1 MKRNWDFV
9 TFFSKHSVVFIDSAS
24 AFLRLDPNKVSD
36 SAEKSKLI
44 SFSRQQYVDK
54 SHGKTG
60 APCLTVNQI
69 IFFSSSLGLKWPQT
83 YTCDCCSWLEQKA
96 RHPNTPRLN
105 QPFTK
110 RPKASESLKVHNP
123 NHPFLI
129 SWVSHVDAG
138 AQRYPPWNTHTLM
151 HSQGKWRQAGAVGQG
166 SPTLSSLTR
175 GSVPAGLSSAERRM
189 GSSGP
194 SRLQCCRLEA
204 FLSGQCLSEVFWL
217 PALGGLANWCVI
229 WADMRFAKYF
239 ERCRFSAISED
250 KWVYKSEQHNA
261 KHMSQQPF
269 LSVFFNFLSLATVW
283 AISEANHI
291 LIYSALIDILKV
303 TFLFLIWPFIT
314 SHTGKKGMSWCT
326 GSGYGSASQVYQL
339 SRNKAFRLG

>member
-9 TFFSKHSVVFIDSAS
+9 TFFSKYSVVFIDSAS

-36 SAEKSKLI
+36 SAEKIKLI

-69 IFFSSSLGLKWPQT
+69 TFFSSSPGLKWPQT
-83 YTCDCCSWLEQKA
+83 YTCDCCSRLEQKA
-96 RHPNTPRLN
+96 RHPNMLRLN
-105 QPFTK
+105 RPFTK
-110 RPKASESLKVHNP
+110 RPKASESLKVHSP
-123 NHPFLI
+123 ITL
-129 SWVSHVDAG
+129 SWYLGFHMWMQGHSDTLPETH
-138 AQRYPPWNTHTLM
+138 THTLM

-229 WADMRFAKYF
+229 WADMRLAKYF
-239 ERCRFSAISED
+239 ERRRFSAISED
-250 KWVYKSEQHNA
+250 KWVYKSEPHNA

-269 LSVFFNFLSLATVW
+269 LSVFFLLSFFGN
-283 AISEANHI
+283 S
-291 LIYSALIDILKV
+291 
-303 TFLFLIWPFIT
+303 
-314 SHTGKKGMSWCT
+314 
-326 GSGYGSASQVYQL
+326 L
-339 SRNKAFRLG
+339 SN